1 MRRRIQSLIMHIIL
15 VFISILFLLPVVW
28 MIIVAL
34 KPENAPVTQIPE
46 WFNLGNYTLD
56 NFRKILSNPQFKAL
70 RWMGNSLFVSTAA
83 TILILCVC
91 SLAAYGFSAFNF
103 KLKGF
108 WTLVIGAGMMVPQEA
123 VIVPMYVLMYNMDML
138 DTKQALILP
147 AIAMPMAFI
156 ILRNFFNGLPREL
169 FDAAKIDGCG
179 YFRIFIKIV
188 LPLSKTAL
196 STVAIFAFMGT
207 WNDFMWPFLSIY
219 SQDQMTVPIGIML
232 YISENMTERT
242 MPLTAGALL
251 SIPVLIVF
259 ALLQK
264 NIIKGVA
271 MTGIKG

>member
-1 MRRRIQSLIMHIIL
+1 
-15 VFISILFLLPVVW
+15 
-28 MIIVAL
+28 
-34 KPENAPVTQIPE
+34 
-46 WFNLGNYTLD
+46 
-56 NFRKILSNPQFKAL
+56 
-70 RWMGNSLFVSTAA
+70 
-83 TILILCVC
+83 
-91 SLAAYGFSAFNF
+91 
-103 KLKGF
+103 
-108 WTLVIGAGMMVPQEA
+108 MVPQEA

>member
-207 WNDFMWPFLSIY
+207 WSDFMWPFLSIY